1 MRPFWF
7 LVVLLPVVTSFSSHK
22 ILPQKYRRQ
31 VSLRAVSS
39 NENNIITFAEKAFV
53 TLSILFVGY
62 EVFSQGENMKVQ
74 GEAIRAITENMKVQG
89 EAIRTITENMK
100 VQSDV
105 VNNIDMKF
113 NIAGGGILLTI
124 GLLALSSSVVDVL
137 EYFDKKSERVQKK

>member
-1 MRPFWF
+1 
-7 LVVLLPVVTSFSSHK
+7 
-22 ILPQKYRRQ
+22 
-31 VSLRAVSS
+31 
-39 NENNIITFAEKAFV
+39 
-53 TLSILFVGY
+53 
-62 EVFSQGENMKVQ
+62 MKVQ